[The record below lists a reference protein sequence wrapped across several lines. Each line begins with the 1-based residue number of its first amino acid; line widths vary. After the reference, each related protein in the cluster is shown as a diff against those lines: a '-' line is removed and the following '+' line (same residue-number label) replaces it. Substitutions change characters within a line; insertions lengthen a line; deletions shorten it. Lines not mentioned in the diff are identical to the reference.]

1 MNGFQDKAEGFFG
14 AVSLQI
20 NNGAVFIRSDAV
32 LPRKAVPA
40 NGSGKPAGA
49 GNGYRE
55 NGYSQCENALG
66 GGGVVEETLL
76 QKGPSTTKHFNPTSI

>member
-1 MNGFQDKAEGFFG
+1 MFCVI
-14 AVSLQI
+14 AV
-20 NNGAVFIRSDAV
+20 AIRSAAV

-66 GGGVVEETLL
+66 GGGVGEETLL
-76 QKGPSTTKHFNPTSI
+76 QKGPSPTKYFLPPKYSNMTVLLTAEQV

>member
-1 MNGFQDKAEGFFG
+1 MFHTI
-14 AVSLQI
+14 AV
-20 NNGAVFIRSDAV
+20 AIRSDAV

-40 NGSGKPAGA
+40 NGSGKSAGA

-66 GGGVVEETLL
+66 D
-76 QKGPSTTKHFNPTSI
+76 QPRSTAKAQYHARTGTATANAPASS